1 MNPYEILV
9 VEGIDNIML
18 SATIM
23 AEDRRDAYLRT
34 LNLIPNPK
42 SIDVENTEIML
53 REFLPSTCPTTE
65 KFKIFIT
72 GFNEIWNSTST
83 LKDMEFNYDNKVELP
98 NRMLLIDVLA
108 LKNDDKL

>member
-1 MNPYEILV
+1 MNPYEMLV
-9 VEGIDNIML
+9 VEDQDNIML
-18 SATIM
+18 TITIM
-23 AEDRRDAYLRT
+23 ALDRKDAYSQILT
-34 LNLIPNPK
+34 HLPDIHK
-42 SIDVENTEIML
+42 MDVENTEIML

-83 LKDMEFNYDNKVELP
+83 LKDNEFNYDNKAELP